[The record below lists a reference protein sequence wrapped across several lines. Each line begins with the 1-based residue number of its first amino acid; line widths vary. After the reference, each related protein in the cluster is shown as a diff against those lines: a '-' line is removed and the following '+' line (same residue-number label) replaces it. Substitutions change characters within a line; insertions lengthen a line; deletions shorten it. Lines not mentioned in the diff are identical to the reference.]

1 MGGSGGA
8 VLQVT
13 GLHTSCRAA
22 LQSVRGCAQ
31 GPEQDKIF
39 PKVGAGVT
47 AAESPTGAPGSSL
60 TCTTSVR
67 YQGQGDAFIL
77 FH

>member
-1 MGGSGGA
+1 MDGSGGA

-13 GLHTSCRAA
+13 GLL